1 MYIGHR
7 IGATNVCSVAY
18 RSGSYSIDSFRDKQL
33 KMTPKTF
40 SFEKWENVLKQF
52 HFGWDEKTFET
63 SL

>member
-1 MYIGHR
+1 MYAVLPIGQGP
-7 IGATNVCSVAY
+7 IG
-18 RSGSYSIDSFRDKQL
+18 DKQL